1 MLRQAL
7 TRQIQCKP
15 LISIRQGPLNYS
27 SQQRKDNDAI
37 MKQFFEMLE
46 KSNVNTAEEQS
57 ISNNQQPQREEK
69 QNSLI
74 DEILNVQQEHQ
85 DDSTQSR
92 KSNRG
97 PSVVNKKYQLIDQI
111 QRCTDAT
118 ALHQLFQSGDNN
130 PSGRDQDG
138 GDHNKNLILSNPQ
151 IAWLYARQCRLCKSP
166 SLAYNFMSQLD
177 PVNLTTSI
185 VHELLIM
192 EMQKAIQ
199 HAKTRSEVE
208 PLNPLRSSLLNEQ
221 VRRTSLWIN
230 RMAMYG
236 LKPSRS
242 MYIDMKS
249 FMQTVVSLADE
260 RSRLAWSSA
269 VSELQFVDSAASQL
283 SLEPIK
289 HANSQ

>member
-1 MLRQAL
+1 
-7 TRQIQCKP
+7 
-15 LISIRQGPLNYS
+15 
-27 SQQRKDNDAI
+27 
-37 MKQFFEMLE
+37 MLE
-46 KSNVNTAEEQS
+46 KSNVNTAEDQS
-57 ISNNQQPQREEK
+57 AASNQQPQPQREEK
-69 QNSLI
+69 QKSLI

-92 KSNRG
+92 KSSRG
-97 PSVVNKKYQLIDQI
+97 PSVVNKQYQLIDQI

-118 ALHQLFQSGDNN
+118 ALHQLFESGGNN
-130 PSGRDQDG
+130 QSGRDYDG
-138 GDHNKNLILSNPQ
+138 GNHNNKSIILSNPQ
-151 IAWLYARQCRLCKSP
+151 IAWLYARQCRLCKAP
-166 SLAYNFMSQLD
+166 SLAYSFMTQLD

-199 HAKTRSEVE
+199 HAKTRRSDDE

-249 FMQTVVSLADE
+249 FMLTVVSLADE

-269 VSELQFVDSAASQL
+269 VTELQYVDSAASQL